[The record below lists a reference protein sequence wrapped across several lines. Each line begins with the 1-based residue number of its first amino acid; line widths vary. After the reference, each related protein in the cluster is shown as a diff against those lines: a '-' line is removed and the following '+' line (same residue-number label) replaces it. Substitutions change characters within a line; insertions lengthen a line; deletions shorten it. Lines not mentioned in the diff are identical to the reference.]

1 LYSPFTSPSINPA
14 NISQSTNVFAGS
26 DTTAIALRAIIYLLL
41 RNPSKLQKLLEQID
55 TADAAGLLSNPVSY
69 KETQTHLP
77 YLNAVTKEAM
87 RMHPSVG
94 LLLERHVPAGG
105 VTICGHH
112 IPAGTIVGITGWVL
126 QHDPKVYPNPEVFEP
141 ERWIENTPEKLQE
154 MERSFLAF
162 GAGSRTCIGKNISL
176 MEMAKIVPQLL
187 REYKISLADEGRKWE
202 TKNMWFVQQSGVV
215 VRLEKRK

>member
-1 LYSPFTSPSINPA
+1 
-14 NISQSTNVFAGS
+14 
-26 DTTAIALRAIIYLLL
+26 
-41 RNPSKLQKLLEQID
+41 
-55 TADAAGLLSNPVSY
+55 
-69 KETQTHLP
+69 
-77 YLNAVTKEAM
+77 M
-87 RMHPSVG
+87 
-94 LLLERHVPAGG
+94 
-105 VTICGHH
+105 
-112 IPAGTIVGITGWVL
+112 
-126 QHDPKVYPNPEVFEP
+126 YPNPEVFEP

-215 VRLEKRK
+215 VRLEKQK